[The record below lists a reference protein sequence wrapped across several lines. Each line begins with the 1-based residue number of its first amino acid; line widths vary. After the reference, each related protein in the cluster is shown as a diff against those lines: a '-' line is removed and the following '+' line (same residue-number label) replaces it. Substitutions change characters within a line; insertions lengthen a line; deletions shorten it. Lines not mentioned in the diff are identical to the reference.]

1 MTRDMRNRIPWSQ
14 PISAAVILWWY
25 LYHNDK
31 PFRYKLESILFHRK
45 VTLSQAGNSFAQ
57 FPLGEHTVL
66 GPGTHASIKS
76 ATLPISFLKTEKF
89 LINHLML
96 TNPSASQL
104 QPQSTIPKLP
114 VMKSALSYK
123 SIDHWASTEGL
134 VISGYYVANESIRDT
149 SIEKPANRIADK
161 IAEHNSSACLVVIDN
176 RLLSLT
182 MEEPA
187 LIVSQF
193 ADVKW
198 KTLEKSSWSVPESC
212 LDTAATLLERRWQE
226 NVIDFD
232 NHLDDITL
240 DWRNKSAN
248 SAIDT
253 YSSQ

>member
-1 MTRDMRNRIPWSQ
+1 MAEIKFTSRAYCKMILH
-14 PISAAVILWWY
+14 AAKYPHCAVNGIL
-25 LYHNDK
+25 LSECSKSKDSKK
-31 PFRYKLESILFHRK
+31 PSNIVYVDAVPLFHLCLH
-45 VTLSQAGNSFAQ
+45 VSPMAEIA
-57 FPLGEHTVL
+57 
-66 GPGTHASIKS
+66 
-76 ATLPISFLKTEKF
+76 
-89 LINHLML
+89 L
-96 TNPSASQL
+96 TQ
-104 QPQSTIPKLP
+104 
-114 VMKSALSYK
+114 
-123 SIDHWASTEGL
+123 IDHWASTEGL